1 MKFNFSHHNKILLRK
16 KRDYHFKN
24 LHNPFFHKDKKKA
37 IFYVNGLLILLILFG
52 LYYFMQH
59 MDVLQIKQ
67 IEVNGGSSLTKN
79 LVIELAQQQEQKKR
93 FYIFS
98 QDKLIFFK
106 KNEYE
111 EILKKQIIL
120 KNLSI
125 KKNYKDRTL
134 AIQLEE
140 RDSLFYLINQGQF
153 YTLDKDGNLISII
166 NELPATP
173 TIPIL
178 EYSER
183 NLMIGSVLTDSIF
196 LSELVNLRDIWLTN
210 INNLSILSFIVTD
223 KYNNE
228 ITIKANQGFKV
239 IFSRKIDIKNQIINL
254 QNLLVRIQKENIQ
267 IKEYI
272 DMGTEGWLYYK

>member
-1 MKFNFSHHNKILLRK
+1 MKFNFSRQSKILFHK

-24 LHNPFFHKDKKKA
+24 LHNPFFHKDKKRA

-52 LYYFMQH
+52 LYYFMQY
-59 MDVLQIKQ
+59 MDIMQIKQ
-67 IEVNGGSSLTKN
+67 IEVSGGSSLTKN

-93 FYIFS
+93 YYIFS

-111 EILKKQIIL
+111 EILKKQIVL
-120 KNLSI
+120 KNLKI
-125 KKNYKDRTL
+125 NKNFKTSTL
-134 AIQLEE
+134 FIQLEE

-183 NLMIGSVLTDSIF
+183 NLMIGSVLTDSQF
-196 LSELVNLRDIWLTN
+196 LAELVQLKNIWITIIDNLIIT
-210 INNLSILSFIVTD
+210 SFLVND
-223 KYNNE
+223 KYSNE
-228 ITIKANQGFKV
+228 ITIRTNKDFKV
-239 IFSRKIDIKNQIINL
+239 IFNRKSDIRNQINNL
-254 QNLLVRIQKENIQ
+254 QNLLLRLEKENVQ

-272 DMGTEGWLYYK
+272 DLSTEGWLYYK